1 MVLCFFNVQIYFVV
15 KYVVVEVFVDIVVD
29 LYIELFG
36 VCSERGSKNVVC
48 GDYFNFNG
56 FSLIKYD
63 VQEIIVINYSK
74 N

>member
-1 MVLCFFNVQIYFVV
+1 M
-15 KYVVVEVFVDIVVD
+15 VVEVFVDIVVD

-63 VQEIIVINYSK
+63 V
-74 N
+74 